1 MNREEQKKLALDLI
15 IEAIR
20 EASEVK
26 SQFNTGAISKELAS
40 QIDKIYSQPPEGLRE
55 KIRTSMPI
63 VHCEN
68 CYLHKARSDSIK
80 KQFQEPL

>member
-1 MNREEQKKLALDLI
+1 MLEEQKK
-15 IEAIR
+15 
-20 EASEVK
+20 
-26 SQFNTGAISKELAS
+26 SKFRKCYEPHLRDYPDCFEECGCDTCESPLAS

-68 CYLHKARSDSIK
+68 YYLHKARSDSIK